1 MSESVVS
8 MPSASPAKVATLG
21 TRARSQETIEFAAAN
36 AWIRASRLCHF
47 SIDPLFQAAGVD
59 LSASGVFHIRRDAFG
74 PLMQQCVWRAAPE
87 AHFPLVMGDCFAFD
101 HLPAFDIFL
110 ATSPTMRQALPAL
123 RWASVALPSLTLW
136 LDESGPQA
144 AVVIDIDLPADP
156 RVVGYFVEGVLVG
169 LYKIVRMAMG
179 DLAKCC
185 HIEVMHDPGPQK
197 FACERILQHPVRV
210 NQARNAVVFDR
221 QLLDLP
227 LPGSVP
233 GLHRKA
239 HELIEQQ
246 LPASNNTD
254 TWSEQLERSF
264 RQSPALLGQ
273 GIERM
278 ATRLALH
285 PRTLQRRLRD
295 EGQLF
300 ADIQARCRFDLAA
313 TALKSSSCDIES
325 LSDRLGFS
333 DRHSFTRAFKRWTG
347 LAPSEFREQHHLQQK
362 TMETRP

>member
-1 MSESVVS
+1 MSESA
-8 MPSASPAKVATLG
+8 PSLMQASFARVAQVP
-21 TRARSQETIEFAAAN
+21 RVRQQEPIEFAAAN
-36 AWIRASRLCHF
+36 AWMRASRLCHF
-47 SIDPLFQAAGVD
+47 SIEPLFKAANVD
-59 LSASGVFHIRRDAFG
+59 LSPSGVFHIRREALVT
-74 PLMQQCVWRAAPE
+74 LMQQCIWRAAPE

-101 HLPAFDIFL
+101 HLPAFDTFL
-110 ATSPTMRQALPAL
+110 TTSPTMRQALPAL
-123 RWASVALPSLTLW
+123 RWAGLALPSLTLW
-136 LDESGPQA
+136 LEESGTQA
-144 AVVIDIDLPADP
+144 AVVIDIDLPADQ
-156 RVVGYFVEGVLVG
+156 RVIGYFVEGVLAG

-179 DLAKCC
+179 DLAKCT
-185 HIEVMHDPGPQK
+185 HIEVMHDPGLQK
-197 FACERILQHPVRV
+197 FACERLLQTSLRV
-210 NQARNAVVFDR
+210 NQSRNAVVFDR
-221 QLLDLP
+221 QLLDAP
-227 LPGSVP
+227 LPGAVP

-246 LPASNNTD
+246 LPTGSDQD
-254 TWSEQLERSF
+254 TWREQIERSF

-278 ATRLALH
+278 AVRLALH

-313 TALKSSSCDIES
+313 TALKSSNCDIES

-347 LAPSEFREQHHLQQK
+347 LAPSEFREQHLQQ
-362 TMETRP
+362 TTETRS